1 MLGPRKPMTRN
12 VAKFARIFYD
22 FLTTSH
28 RKEIE
33 RDLLGNVREVREVDS
48 KTDFTFSCPFLELC
62 LIRRL
67 RNLWMPLIIG
77 KRIVWVNN

>member
-12 VAKFARIFYD
+12 VARFARFFYD
-22 FLTTSH
+22 FLMTSY

-33 RDLLGNVREVREVDS
+33 GDLLGNVRGLGEVDS
-48 KTDFTFSCPFLELC
+48 KTGFTFSCPFLELC
-62 LIRRL
+62 LTRRL

-77 KRIVWVNN
+77 KRIVRVNN